1 MGLLDKL
8 SNYLGSRKKDINL
21 LLVGLDNSGKTS
33 IVNLLKPQESRL
45 VNVIP
50 TVGFSVEKFTSKG
63 IHFTAFD
70 MSGQSRYRNLWEHYY
85 KDADVIICVI
95 DSSDR
100 MRIVVANE
108 ELKSMLNHPEMKQK
122 NIPILFFANKSDVRG
137 ACSASELKVELELD
151 KIKNKTWHIFSSN
164 ALTGEGV
171 QEGFEWLS
179 QQLKTN

>member
-70 MSGQSRYRNLWEHYY
+70 MSG
-85 KDADVIICVI
+85 
-95 DSSDR
+95 
-100 MRIVVANE
+100 
-108 ELKSMLNHPEMKQK
+108 KSMLNHPEMKQK